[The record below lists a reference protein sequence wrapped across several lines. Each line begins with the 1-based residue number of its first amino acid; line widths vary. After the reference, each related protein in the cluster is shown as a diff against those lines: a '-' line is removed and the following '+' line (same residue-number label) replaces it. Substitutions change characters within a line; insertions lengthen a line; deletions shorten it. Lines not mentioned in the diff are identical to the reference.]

1 MDDGSATPRRAGGAI
16 VLVSQATTGNG
27 RPRYAVQDPPGR
39 QYELLDR
46 FSQAKYRAGSFD
58 EMAAKADRLRTAR
71 FTAIDGD
78 GTRTEVRQSEGRWP
92 VPAPPR
98 WMQFPQGPGTIE
110 LAGSRP
116 GTAAE
121 QAQAQAQA
129 SESARLRAGLHAE
142 FEIQRNVRSVGSVG
156 GRPDSQA
163 SETTYQP
170 HDHVAS
176 FTESGKRI
184 ETDSGRHDVIRA
196 MVEVAQIRGWTV
208 QRVEGSEDFKRQVWL
223 ESSARNIKTHGY
235 DPKPWDLEMLRQ
247 ARAERGL
254 VDAAPGPAAAP
265 ERPSLP
271 GAVSQRA
278 VLAAVESVL
287 AERQMPPAERR
298 AVLKATAERLVQR
311 DAALRF
317 ELKPVERTASAPAP
331 ALQPSRVGPEPGR

>member
-1 MDDGSATPRRAGGAI
+1 MDNGSHTPRRAGGAI
-16 VLVSQATTGNG
+16 VLVSQATTGSG

-46 FSQAKYRAGSFD
+46 FSQAKYRGGSFD
-58 EMAAKADRLRTAR
+58 EMAAKADRLNAAR

-78 GTRTEVRQSEGRWP
+78 GTRTEVRQSEGRWT

-98 WMQFPQGPGTIE
+98 WMRFPQGPGTVE
-110 LAGSRP
+110 LQQPGSE
-116 GTAAE
+116 TADE
-121 QAQAQAQA
+121 QAQAT
-129 SESARLRAGLHAE
+129 ESARLRAGLHAK
-142 FEIQRNVRSVGSVG
+142 FELQRRVGNVG
-156 GRPDSQA
+156 GRPERQA
-163 SETTYQP
+163 SETMYRA

-196 MVEVAQIRGWTV
+196 MVDVAQIRGWTV

-223 ESSARNIKTHGY
+223 ESSARNIKTQGY

-254 VDAAPGPAAAP
+254 ADAAPGPAATLECPA
-265 ERPSLP
+265 LP

-287 AERQMPPAERR
+287 ADRQMHPAERQ

-331 ALQPSRVGPEPGR
+331 AVQPARAGPEPGR